1 MSTEDKI
8 DNAVDRAKGRAKE
21 AAGAATDND
30 DLRDEGR
37 GQQTE
42 SDIKD
47 AGEKAKDAAGK
58 VGDAFRR

>member
-58 VGDAFRR
+58 GGDAFRR